1 MSNSSY
7 SNLTGPTFLF
17 AKSLIN
23 KYTDALFLYL
33 VLPMASF
40 GTVFNLLSFV
50 ILCKRSFNEINLFKY
65 FRVYIFSSLIASSS
79 LIFVFYMA
87 QYSLYKLAL
96 TYSARIFT
104 CEIVQKYGIALIFL
118 YENTLEIFINLERAL
133 CFSNDYKRLK
143 KISPYIICLS
153 VLPVC
158 ILIHSPNFFLFDI
171 TQDYELPIVLRSC
184 KPTQFAFSSFGK
196 LVLIISYT
204 LEGPVIV
211 LLQIITNVISVISFR
226 RFIKRKTQL
235 QAQTAQTSTRNAA
248 NDINEKIE
256 RRLLKMV
263 GVMISFS
270 FIIHLVQIANQF
282 ILYIY
287 QLSPTIGAWFGYTTI
302 FVWALKNLVNIFF
315 LYFGNTQ
322 FRKALNIF
330 KNKKQL
336 TRQQPTQQQIEISE
350 MRPQKQR

>member
-1 MSNSSY
+1 
-7 SNLTGPTFLF
+7 
-17 AKSLIN
+17 
-23 KYTDALFLYL
+23 
-33 VLPMASF
+33 
-40 GTVFNLLSFV
+40 
-50 ILCKRSFNEINLFKY
+50 
-65 FRVYIFSSLIASSS
+65 
-79 LIFVFYMA
+79 MA

-118 YENTLEIFINLERAL
+118 YENTIEIFINLERAL

-184 KPTQFAFSSFGK
+184 KPTQFASTSFGK
-196 LVLIISYT
+196 LVLIISFT

-248 NDINEKIE
+248 DERNENMNRK
-256 RRLLKMV
+256 LLKMV
-263 GVMISFS
+263 ILMVSFS
-270 FIIHLVQIANQF
+270 VVIHSVKVANEVII
-282 ILYIY
+282 YIY
-287 QLSPTIGAWFGYTTI
+287 QLSPKIGAWFVFSTV
-302 FVWALKNLVNIFF
+302 FVWTLKNLVSNFF

-322 FRKALNIF
+322 FKEALNICQ
-330 KNKKQL
+330 K
-336 TRQQPTQQQIEISE
+336 QQQQQQTTQYQ
-350 MRPQKQR
+350 P